1 MIYNNSLPFYFIPKL
16 ISAQE
21 KPWGGLAKE
30 YADQKE
36 GMFMFLFKCIK
47 AIFFSPIE
55 EMIADF
61 EALRRSNLWDSRLD
75 EFCDRYLIVRK
86 NILAN

>member
-1 MIYNNSLPFYFIPKL
+1 
-16 ISAQE
+16 
-21 KPWGGLAKE
+21 
-30 YADQKE
+30 
-36 GMFMFLFKCIK
+36 MFLFKCIK

-55 EMIADF
+55 EMITDF